1 MQAMGK
7 FYESNIEA
15 LPPLVVVQL
24 RTGGG
29 QLLGEFTFRDSTI
42 AQASQKLRFIVC
54 KQKNI
59 PELCVFLEWTQ
70 RHNSGIEVKFRP
82 KEIDA
87 LAQDYID
94 DFYWCSSLCRGGPG
108 MDGPCDVC
116 CSAVTNNAKK
126 CSQCKET
133 ICSSCCVEVFDTSD
147 DTSDPGTPIEACFN
161 CAYRHCRHGQG
172 VLNPARIS
180 IPLLRRMF
188 LLGFINL
195 SGNGCSIGNLE
206 ICPRFGGTWKSY
218 ATAVCPKRPQEVCNR
233 SKKRKHS

>member
-29 QLLGEFTFRDSTI
+29 QFLGEFTFRDSTI
-42 AQASQKLRFIVC
+42 AQASQHLRFIVC

-82 KEIDA
+82 KEINA
-87 LAQDYID
+87 LAQDYRRRHRRLD
-94 DFYWCSSLCRGGPG
+94 DLY
-108 MDGPCDVC
+108 CDVC
-116 CSAVTNNAKK
+116 CSDVTNNAKQ
-126 CSQCKET
+126 CSQCKAT
-133 ICSSCCVEVFDTSD
+133 ICSSCCVEACFDTSE
-147 DTSDPGTPIEACFN
+147 PGTTIEACFN

-172 VLNPARIS
+172 VLNEERIS

>member
-29 QLLGEFTFRDSTI
+29 QVLGEFTFRDSTI
-42 AQASQKLRFIVC
+42 AQASQQLRFIVC

-82 KEIDA
+82 KEITA

-94 DFYWCSSLCRGGPG
+94 DFYCCSFLCRGGPG
-108 MDGPCDVC
+108 IDGSCHVC
-116 CSAVTNNAKK
+116 CSAVTDNAKT
-126 CSQCKET
+126 CSQCKAT
-133 ICSSCCVEVFDTSD
+133 ICSSCCVEACFDTSE
-147 DTSDPGTPIEACFN
+147 PGTTIEACFN

-172 VLNPARIS
+172 VLNEERIS

-195 SGNGCSIGNLE
+195 SGNRCSIGNLE